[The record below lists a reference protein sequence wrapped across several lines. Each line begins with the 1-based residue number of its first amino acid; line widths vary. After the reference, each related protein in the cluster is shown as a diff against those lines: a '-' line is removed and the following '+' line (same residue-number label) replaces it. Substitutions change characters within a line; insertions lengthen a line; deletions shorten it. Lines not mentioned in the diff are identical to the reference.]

1 MIVSKHAVA
10 VRLTTELSGEQAN
23 HLLAESIIEE
33 IEIEIGEAAADI
45 LRTMLSEHG
54 FSDVLV
60 SRIDTN
66 HGFTTITLGR
76 R

>member
-10 VRLTTELSGEQAN
+10 VLLTTELSGEQAN